1 MHSKTE
7 VRYRITWKS
16 NTQRTRSE
24 AYFVYRT
31 MAETWY
37 DEKLAEG
44 KKPKLWKETTTTTFE
59 AIRPQKQEDN

>member
-1 MHSKTE
+1 MTDNSKTE
-7 VRYRITWKS
+7 VRYRLTWKS

-24 AYFVYRT
+24 AYFSYRT

-44 KKPKLWKETTTTTFE
+44 KKPQLWMEETTT
-59 AIRPQKQEDN
+59 ILHKLK